1 MKREHAHIL
10 VVGISLAF
18 INLSIAGQGVAA
30 ADYYVDPSGNAT
42 ASGTQDDPFATVQQA
57 QQAIRRL
64 NRQGVLTRP
73 VNVIFRK
80 GLHFLVEPLVLTS
93 PDSGSKAASVIYR
106 AAQGGGVTLSG
117 GRRITS
123 WQKKDGRI
131 YQVQLPEVAA
141 GQWYFRHLYI
151 GGKRGI
157 RARSPNYGPAPN
169 CYRRLVGVKRTPRSK
184 PLTDPKQI
192 ETHKSMNTNFTK
204 KGPLGA
210 FDTYTLQVHP
220 EDIDLTDWDNLRDCE
235 IVALKKWATL
245 RKKIESINIATGE
258 ITLQQPHALYFAHNS
273 PKKGYS
279 YFVENALELL
289 DAENEW
295 YLNRKTGVL
304 YYIPEAGVDMATVEV
319 IAPAL
324 TELLIIHG
332 TSEEPV
338 SNIHFRD
345 LTFAHA
351 ERFLPSSGHH
361 GRQACFDY
369 RGNDEE
375 GYMESAITWW
385 HARNC
390 SITGCDIKQL
400 GGGGVALMDGCAD
413 IVIEGNHIHDIS
425 GNGISAGRELKGPNV
440 PQRVRIANNHIHHCG
455 QVYFGACG
463 IFAATTRYTVIA
475 NNLIHD
481 LPYTGISSGWWAPGQ
496 HYTKW
501 PDNNEETHHMVIERN
516 HVYDVMQQVT
526 DGGCIYTMRPQPD
539 SYIRFNHLHG
549 VRANTVDSSSIE
561 SQGIFFDSFTAGFT
575 VEGNLIYD
583 CVGGPIR
590 RNKPSRDEDYVW
602 RGNSFDMANHY
613 PQCPHQDNLEPNEF
627 TLVAEFSLNEKIP
640 NKKPQW
646 IVGKN
651 KHEDIAGHYGLIIR
665 GDRPG
670 VVLNYGGKGRSV
682 FLFSDRPASCRT
694 VTRLAATFDGK
705 TLALYLGRQS
715 VGNVEVPNPR
725 PKGKGKFTIGRRPDG
740 FAPFKNGRINYI
752 GLWDKVVNTNEIA
765 NLPQNSD
772 NQSGPIF
779 QWHRTQKA
787 KDIAVDFDD
796 VRRRAGLESI
806 WKRKVGTEKQ

>member
-1 MKREHAHIL
+1 MKRKHIPIF

-18 INLSIAGQGVAA
+18 WNVSNARQTAA
-30 ADYYVDPSGNAT
+30 AIDYYVDPSGSAT

-73 VNVIFRK
+73 VNVIFCK
-80 GLHFLVEPLVLTS
+80 GLHFLTEPLVLTS
-93 PDSGSKAASVIYR
+93 QDSGSQAASVIYR
-106 AAQGGGVTLSG
+106 AAKGHGATLSG
-117 GRRITS
+117 GRRITG
-123 WQKKDGRI
+123 WKTNDGRV
-131 YQVQLPEVAA
+131 YQVHLPDVAA

-169 CYRRLVGVKRTPRSK
+169 CYRKLVSVKRTPPPT
-184 PLTDPKQI
+184 PLTDPAQI
-192 ETHKSMNTNFTK
+192 ETNKSMHTGLTK
-204 KGPLGA
+204 KAPLNA
-210 FDTYTLQVHP
+210 FDTYTLQVNP
-220 EDIDLTDWDNLRDCE
+220 DDINLTDWDNRRDCE
-235 IVALKKWATL
+235 IVSLKKWATL
-245 RKKIESINIATGE
+245 RKKIESINVATGE
-258 ITLQQPHALYFAHNS
+258 ITLQPPHALYFAYNS

-304 YYIPEAGVDMATVEV
+304 YYIPQAGVDMATVEV

-324 TELLIIHG
+324 TELLTIGG
-332 TSEEPV
+332 TPEEPV
-338 SNIHFRD
+338 TNIHFRN

-351 ERFLPSSGHH
+351 ERFLPASGHH

-369 RGNDEE
+369 RGNNEQ

-390 SITGCDIKQL
+390 TITGCDIKQM
-400 GGGGVALMDGCAD
+400 GGGAVALMDGCAD
-413 IVIEGNHIHDIS
+413 IVIEGNHLHDIS

-440 PQRVRIANNHIHHCG
+440 PQRLRIANNHIHHCG
-455 QVYFGACG
+455 QVYFGACA
-463 IFAATTRYTVIA
+463 IFAGTTRHTVIA

-481 LPYTGISSGWWAPGQ
+481 LPYTGISSGWWAPDQ

-501 PDNNEETHHMVIERN
+501 PDNNEETHHIVIERN
-516 HVYDVMQQVT
+516 HVYDVLQQVT

-549 VRANTVDSSSIE
+549 VRANTVDSSPIE

-575 VEGNLIYD
+575 VEGNIIYD

-590 RNKPSRDEDYVW
+590 RNKPTRDEDYVW
-602 RGNSFDMANHY
+602 KENSFDIRSAY
-613 PQCPHQDNLEPNEF
+613 PQWPHMDTLEPDAF
-627 TLVAEFSLNEKIP
+627 TLLAEVSLDKQILND
-640 NKKPQW
+640 NTQW

-651 KHEDIAGHYGLIIR
+651 KHDNTSGHYGLIMR

-670 VVLNYGGKGRSV
+670 VVLNYGGKGKSAI
-682 FLFSDRPASCRT
+682 LFSTQPASSIA

-705 TLALYLGRQS
+705 TLTLYQAAES
-715 VGNVEVPNPR
+715 VGNVQVPNPR
-725 PKGKGKFTIGRRPDG
+725 PKGQGQLSIGQRPDG
-740 FAPFKNGRINYI
+740 LGTFTNGQIHYI
-752 GLWDKVVNTNEIA
+752 GLWNKVLTTNEIA
-765 NLPQNSD
+765 SLPLNTNVHS
-772 NQSGPIF
+772 NPVF
-779 QWHRTQKA
+779 QWSRNRKTKNVA
-787 KDIAVDFDD
+787 IDFEE
-796 VRRRAGLESI
+796 VRQRAGLEST
-806 WKRKVGTEKQ
+806 WKK